1 MIPAVIGKT
10 CSFVSRVQ
18 HLLVVPLAVL
28 LLLITCAIS
37 GSAAQKGP
45 SELAFATAIA
55 SVPLSATEKRY
66 LEHLGPITVCPDP
79 DWVPYE
85 QMDGNGNF
93 SGIAADLMK
102 LISGRLGITFTY
114 IQAKDW
120 DEAVALS
127 QSGKVLLLPFLNQT
141 PKRDVWL
148 TFTEPLFLDPNVYIT
163 REEHPFITDATLL
176 IDKIIAVPNGTSI
189 EERVRHDF
197 PNLKILNTAN
207 SEKETFKAVTDRRAD
222 ITIRSLTVAA
232 YTIRKE
238 GLFNL
243 KIAGQAPDEYTNR
256 LRIGVLKGEPML
268 RDILNKGIATI
279 TPREREEI
287 VNRHVHITV
296 VKPIDY
302 SFIIRIAAVLATFIS
317 VSLYWNL
324 RLKKINIA
332 LKKSEQSKSE
342 LLANLRESRQ
352 NLIDIIEFL
361 PDATL
366 VVDKELKVIAWNHA
380 IEQMTG
386 IHKEEILGLGDH
398 AYTVPFYGE
407 RRKMLLD
414 LLDADDAE
422 ISLNYQ
428 HIQRK
433 NGVLYAESFA
443 SALYEGKGAH
453 LWVAGT
459 PLYDSEGNRSGG
471 IEVIRDITERKL
483 AEEELAESRRV
494 LETLS
499 ATDGLTQ
506 LANRRH
512 FDEVLTAEYDRHV
525 RSGGELSLVMLDID
539 HFKAF
544 NDSYG
549 HLNGDECLKQ
559 VAHVLSD
566 CVSRTIDLSARY
578 GGEEF
583 ACILPDTDIHG
594 AVVIA
599 EKIRRGIQA
608 LAIPHK
614 ESSAAEYVTAS
625 LGVVTSVCSHE
636 RTALDLL
643 AQADDLLYR
652 AKSSGRNRIEI
663 VSNQISLISM
673 EEQSGSFVQL
683 VWKDF
688 FCSGNLLIDQQH
700 QSLFNISNELFDAI
714 LSAKPKEEIS
724 VMIGRLLADVTQH
737 FHDEQ
742 IILER
747 IMFPGLHEHVSEHTK
762 LLARGVELSKY
773 FEAGTLSVGDVFQF
787 LAYDVV
793 MIHMLGADREYFP
806 FTNNTDL

>member
-1 MIPAVIGKT
+1 MVPAALDKT
-10 CSFVSRVQ
+10 CPF
-18 HLLVVPLAVL
+18 LLFPLVVL
-28 LLLITCAIS
+28 LMLLTGAIS
-37 GSAAQKGP
+37 GSSAQSSP
-45 SELAFATAIA
+45 PELAIAATIA

-93 SGIAADLMK
+93 SGIAADLME
-102 LISGRLGITFTY
+102 LISKRLGVTFTY
-114 IQAKDW
+114 IQTKDW

-141 PKRDVWL
+141 PKRDAWL
-148 TFTEPLFLDPNVYIT
+148 IFTEPLFLDPNVYIT
-163 REEHPFITDATLL
+163 REEHPFITDASLL

-279 TPREREEI
+279 TSREREEI
-287 VNRHVHITV
+287 ANRHVHITV
-296 VKPIDY
+296 VKPMDY
-302 SFIIRIAAVLATFIS
+302 GLMMRLAAVLAVLIG

-324 RLKKINIA
+324 RLKKINVA
-332 LKKSEQSKSE
+332 LKMSECSKSE
-342 LLANLRESRQ
+342 LLANLKESRQ

-366 VVDKELKVIAWNHA
+366 VVDKEMKVIAWNRA

-386 IHKEEILGLGDH
+386 IGKEEMLGLGDH
-398 AYTVPFYGE
+398 SHTVPFYGE

-414 LLDADDAE
+414 LLDTDDAE
-422 ISLNYQ
+422 LSLTYQ
-428 HIQRK
+428 NVQRK
-433 NGVLYAESFA
+433 NGVLYAECFA
-443 SALYEGKGAH
+443 SALYGGKGAH

-459 PLYDSEGNRSGG
+459 PLCDSEGNRSGA
-471 IEVIRDITERKL
+471 IEVIRDISERKL
-483 AEEELAESRRV
+483 AAEELAESSRV

-499 ATDGLTQ
+499 LTDALTQ

-512 FDEVLTAEYDRHV
+512 FDEVLTTEYSRHV
-525 RSGGELSLVMLDID
+525 RSGGELSLIMLDID
-539 HFKAF
+539 HFKTF

-549 HLNGDECLKQ
+549 HLKGDECLKQ

-566 CVSRTIDLSARY
+566 CVSRTIDLAARY

-583 ACILPDTDIHG
+583 ACILPDTDMHG

-614 ESSAAEYVTAS
+614 ASSAAEHVTAS

-663 VSNQISLISM
+663 VSNQNFPVSM
-673 EEQSGSFVQL
+673 EELSGNFVQL

-688 FCSGNLLIDQQH
+688 FCSGNRLIDQQH
-700 QSLFNISNELFDAI
+700 QALFTLSNELFDAI
-714 LSAKPKEEIS
+714 LSGKSKELIS
-724 VMIGRLLADVTQH
+724 AMIGRLLVDVTRH
-737 FHDEQ
+737 FHDEE
-742 IILER
+742 IILEKV
-747 IMFPGLHEHVSEHTK
+747 MFPGLPEHITEHAK
-762 LLARGVELSKY
+762 LLAKGVELSSH
-773 FEAGTLSVGDVFQF
+773 FEAGTLSVGEVFQF

-793 MIHMLGADREYFP
+793 MIHMLGADREYFQ
-806 FTNNTDL
+806 FMNNTEI